1 MGGQMMSPATTPA
14 TGGAGRSTASHGY
27 GLVLFASIL
36 LVLTGCANLIQGIA
50 AAAGSEV
57 FHAHAHYVFAN
68 LTTWGWVTAV
78 LGALQLVAAVGV
90 LAANQLFRWFAV
102 AVIGLNAIDQM
113 FFIPADPAW
122 SLVIVAM
129 DVVALYGLCAYGS
142 RESITAV

>member
-1 MGGQMMSPATTPA
+1 MTPPTTTPA
-14 TGGAGRSTASHGY
+14 TGRGSRHYQSHGY
-27 GLVLFASIL
+27 GLLLFASVV
-36 LVLTGCANLIQGIA
+36 LVVTGCFNMIQGIA

-57 FHAHAHYVFAN
+57 FPAHPHFVFAS

-90 LAANQLFRWFAV
+90 LAASQMFRWFAV

-113 FFIPADPAW
+113 LFIPAYPVW
-122 SLVIVAM
+122 SLAIIAM

-142 RESITAV
+142 RENITAV

>member
-1 MGGQMMSPATTPA
+1 MMSPATTPA
-14 TGGAGRSTASHGY
+14 TGEATRHTGSHGY

-36 LVLTGCANLIQGIA
+36 LVVTGCANLIEGIA
-50 AAAGSEV
+50 AAAGSQV

-68 LTTWGWVTAV
+68 LTTWGWVTAI

-102 AVIGLNAIDQM
+102 VVIGLNAIDQM
-113 FFIPADPAW
+113 FFIPADPLW
-122 SLVIVAM
+122 SLAIVAM

-142 RESITAV
+142 RENITAV

>member
-1 MGGQMMSPATTPA
+1 MMPPTTTPTIGEA
-14 TGGAGRSTASHGY
+14 RTNDKGHGY

-36 LVLTGCANLIQGIA
+36 LLVVGCFNLIQGIA
-50 AAAGSEV
+50 AAAGSDV
-57 FHAHAHYVFAN
+57 FPAHPHFVFAN
-68 LTTWGWVTAV
+68 LTTWGWVTAI

-90 LAANQLFRWFAV
+90 LAANQMFRWFAV

-113 FFIPADPAW
+113 FFIPAYPVW
-122 SLVIVAM
+122 SLIIIAL

>member
-1 MGGQMMSPATTPA
+1 MMTPTTTPA
-14 TGGAGRSTASHGY
+14 TGGARRQTGSHGY

-36 LVLTGCANLIQGIA
+36 LVVTGCANLIEGIA
-50 AAAGSEV
+50 AAAGSQV

-68 LTTWGWVTAV
+68 LTTWGWITAI

-102 AVIGLNAIDQM
+102 VVIGLNAIDQM
-113 FFIPADPAW
+113 FFIPADPLW
-122 SLVIVAM
+122 SLAIVAM

-142 RESITAV
+142 RENITAV

>member
-1 MGGQMMSPATTPA
+1 MGGQMMSQTTGE
-14 TGGAGRSTASHGY
+14 TRRSTGSHGY
-27 GLVLFASIL
+27 GVVLFAAIL
-36 LVLTGCANLIQGIA
+36 LVVTGCANLIQGIA
-50 AAAGSEV
+50 AAAGSQV
-57 FHAHAHYVFAN
+57 FHPHAHYVFAN

-113 FFIPADPAW
+113 FFIPAYPAW

-142 RESITAV
+142 RENITAV

>member
-1 MGGQMMSPATTPA
+1 MTSPATGEA
-14 TGGAGRSTASHGY
+14 TRNTGSHGY
-27 GLVLFASIL
+27 GLVLFAAIL
-36 LVLTGCANLIQGIA
+36 LAVTGCANLIQGIA
-50 AAAGSEV
+50 AAAGSQV

-113 FFIPADPAW
+113 FFIPAYPAW
-122 SLVIVAM
+122 SLAIIAM

-142 RESITAV
+142 RQNLEAV